1 MKSKEDIQ
9 SLIEHYKDQLDD
21 VEYMASKI
29 SAYTVPEQVSL
40 IEENKHSLKSVIK
53 ILEFILQD

>member
-9 SLIEHYKDQLDD
+9 SLIEYYKDQLDG
-21 VEYMASKI
+21 VEYMESKI
-29 SAYTVPEQVSL
+29 SAYTAPEQVST
-40 IEENKHSLKSVIK
+40 IQFNKHSLKSVIK